1 MQTYREPA
9 RDVPVVA
16 EVDVLVVGGGPSG
29 FAAAVAAA
37 RAGAATMLVEQTGA
51 VGGVATS
58 GMMSHWTVGGAVPGT
73 EGPLL
78 DELLERARDADAD
91 FNYAGNKVLQAKHI
105 INPEKLKLIMLE
117 MLEEAGVRL
126 RLYTLVAGPIMD
138 GNAIAGIVT
147 ESKSGR
153 EAIRAKV
160 VIDASGDG
168 DVAARAGAPFAKGRA
183 RDGTMQPMTV
193 MFKVAG
199 VDMERAIFPGEFD
212 DNFEVPKG
220 RIQDLGRKHLPPPMG
235 HVLLYPT
242 TLPGVVTVNMTNCI
256 GVDGTNVDDISRAE
270 VVCRKQIPLIVDFL
284 HAFAPGYENCFVVAS
299 AASIGVRETRHFH
312 GLSTVTEED
321 IEQARVFD
329 DWIATKLYFNFD
341 IHNLA
346 GPGLDPDG
354 AQAEFRQT
362 RRYTLPYGACVPAAV
377 DGLLLNGRN
386 ISGTHKAHSNFRVMP
401 IAVNLGQGVGAAAAL
416 AARTGTRPRDLPIE
430 AIQAELKRQG
440 VDL

>member
-9 RDVPVVA
+9 RDLPVVA
-16 EVDVLVVGGGPSG
+16 DVDVLVVGGGPSG
-29 FAAAVAAA
+29 FAAAVAAG
-37 RAGAATMLVEQTGA
+37 RAGAATLLVEQTGA

-78 DELLERARDADAD
+78 DELLERARDTDRD
-91 FNYAGNKVLQAKHI
+91 FNYAGNKVLKAKHI
-105 INPEKLKLIMLE
+105 INPEKLKLVMLE

-126 RLYTLVAGPIMD
+126 RLYTQVAAPIMAGD
-138 GNAIAGIVT
+138 AIAGIVT

-160 VIDASGDG
+160 VVDASGDG

-212 DNFEVPKG
+212 DNLEVPEG
-220 RIQDLGRKHLPPPMG
+220 RIQDLGRQHLPPPMG

-256 GVDGTNVDDISRAE
+256 GVDGTDVDDISRAE
-270 VVCRKQIPLIVDFL
+270 VVCRRQIPLIVDFL
-284 HAFAPGYENCFVVAS
+284 HRFAPGYEHCFVVAS
-299 AASIGVRETRHFH
+299 AATIGVRETRHFR
-312 GLSTVTEED
+312 GRATITEED

-329 DWIATKLYFNFD
+329 DWIATRLYFNFD

-354 AQAEFRQT
+354 AQAAFRQT
-362 RRYTLPYGACVPAAV
+362 QRYTIPYGACVPEAV

-401 IAVNLGQGVGAAAAL
+401 IAVNLGQGVGTAAAL
-416 AARTGTRPRDLPIE
+416 AALSGTRPRDLAPA
-430 AIQAELKRQG
+430 AIQAELMRQG
-440 VDL
+440 VAP